1 MPRTPLSRSDRAS
14 NVRLAAQDLPTLLDT
29 AQRAESSY
37 GPTDARTLRAWEAVE
52 IAGATIHRQARLLAG
67 KSRGG

>member
-1 MPRTPLSRSDRAS
+1 MPRASLSRADRAS
-14 NVRLAAQDLPTLLDT
+14 NVSLAARDLPALLEA
-29 AQRAESSY
+29 AQRAEKS
-37 GPTDARTLRAWEAVE
+37 GDLARAMRAWEAVE